1 MDGMGQRTALTRT
14 LVCASWWFPDTVL
27 EVDRDGNAQCEHHRP
42 RGPSRGAQVCARGR
56 KVDGQLGSV
65 RCHRVAAQNRSQ
77 QTQRS
82 TMGEPIGQGH
92 TQRVRWEEPLAARQP
107 EQIRSN
113 AQGRER
119 GAAPNPDEGSKAIG
133 SRFARI
139 PDHRACENT
148 TDLGLVRDLHRRE
161 RSQMSLDADTG
172 QAHPRR

>member
-1 MDGMGQRTALTRT
+1 
-14 LVCASWWFPDTVL
+14 
-27 EVDRDGNAQCEHHRP
+27 
-42 RGPSRGAQVCARGR
+42 
-56 KVDGQLGSV
+56 
-65 RCHRVAAQNRSQ
+65 
-77 QTQRS
+77 
-82 TMGEPIGQGH
+82 MGEPIGQGH
-92 TQRVRWEEPLAARQP
+92 TQRVRWEEPLAALSGVGKGQLLAVPQRVRWEEPLAARQP

-139 PDHRACENT
+139 PGHRACENT

-172 QAHPRR
+172 QAHPHR